1 MNEKTL
7 TERKD
12 MWDILLLPKIYEY
25 ILEYNKTVTKGL
37 KIGPKN
43 SADTST
49 GKLFLGVNRP
59 MNV

>member
-12 MWDILLLPKIYEY
+12 IWDILLLPKIYED

-49 GKLFLGVNRP
+49 GKLFWG
-59 MNV
+59 

>member
-1 MNEKTL
+1 MKEKTL

-12 MWDILLLPKIYEY
+12 IWDILLLPKVYED

-43 SADTST
+43 SADTSQ
-49 GKLFLGVNRP
+49 GSFSGGE
-59 MNV
+59 